1 MRKEIRLLV
10 ESFFDDDIFKPN
22 DINQDIQDIGDQ
34 FYNYQVGDIYYKNNK
49 PYAICCSEAE
59 YFNDKTPRF
68 VLMNYSFGPFKWSY
82 KFIDIMC
89 CNNKDD
95 GYYNTSIIKSGKFQN
110 KYTKEN
116 ISFNISEYP
125 AFTRCFRLGDNVY
138 LPAIKELELLYNY
151 YNLLNDILYKQ
162 KGSLLYSVFYYWSST
177 QVNTSHA
184 TYLYMKTGYAGSTLK
199 NKSFSIRP
207 FIKIK

>member
-1 MRKEIRLLV
+1 MKKQICLLV
-10 ESFFDDDIFKPN
+10 EGLFDDIYAIEDEKNIDTEISDEYIVSYKA
-22 DINQDIQDIGDQ
+22 GD
-34 FYNYQVGDIYYKNNK
+34 FYYQNKK
-49 PYAICCSEAE
+49 PYAICCGDKED
-59 YFNDKTPRF
+59 FKDKTPRF

-95 GYYNTSIIKSGKFQN
+95 GYYNTSIIKRGKFQN

-116 ISFNISEYP
+116 ISFNISDYP

-151 YNLLNDILYKQ
+151 YSLLNDILYKQ
-162 KGSLLYSVFYYWSST
+162 NGSLLYSVFYYWSST

-184 TYLYMKTGYAGSTLK
+184 SYLYMKTGYAGSTLK

-207 FIKIK
+207 FIKI